1 MVHFISQMSQ
11 SCNWGCCSNPEY
23 IYSFV
28 FPTIWFNQDF
38 WLQVSRQFSDWI
50 MADLLK
56 GDVRKRVTSGF
67 LEKHASRSRRAAGSV
82 FKNLR
87 ICNQPSK
94 HHNGKVKCILGSDD
108 KTKTSCKSDIFIQQK
123 NFSWLF
129 ISVQFSDGHD
139 VGFNDKDHL
148 HYSLQESH
156 NRQRSVELK
165 V

>member
-1 MVHFISQMSQ
+1 
-11 SCNWGCCSNPEY
+11 
-23 IYSFV
+23 
-28 FPTIWFNQDF
+28 
-38 WLQVSRQFSDWI
+38 

-108 KTKTSCKSDIFIQQK
+108 KAKVGLQTFCQEDIL
-123 NFSWLF
+123 S
-129 ISVQFSDGHD
+129 G
-139 VGFNDKDHL
+139 
-148 HYSLQESH
+148 
-156 NRQRSVELK
+156 
-165 V
+165 